1 MLVMTPMLF
10 LPILV
15 DVLAKQTMLLIV
27 LGFVYHAILIVRL
40 AIRIFC
46 ACHAEIPTL
55 ILTEVLDVCAIL
67 DIIWIALE
75 HAKNVIKTV
84 IRVLVQVFVQL
95 AKIQTH
101 IFQTP

>member
-1 MLVMTPMLF
+1 MLF
-10 LPILV
+10 LPILL
-15 DVLAKQTMLLIV
+15 DVHAKQTMLLIV

-40 AIRIFC
+40 VVRTFY
-46 ACHAEIPTL
+46 ACHAKIPTL
-55 ILTEVLDVCAIL
+55 ILTVVLDACAIL